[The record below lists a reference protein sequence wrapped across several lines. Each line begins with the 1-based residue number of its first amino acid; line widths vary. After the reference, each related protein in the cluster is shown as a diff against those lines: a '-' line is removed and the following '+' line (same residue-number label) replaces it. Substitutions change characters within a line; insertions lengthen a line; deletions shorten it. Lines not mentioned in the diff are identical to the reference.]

1 MKTYRSRKG
10 PFATRPYY
18 TTSEIEAICTDELL
32 SVGLLPSFPEP
43 IRIDRFIEKRF
54 GITHEYEELPES
66 VLGFSIFG
74 PEGVESIVVAQF
86 LDEDG
91 SKSAD
96 RRIRTT
102 LAHESG
108 HVLLQGHL
116 FALGKEAQSLFGD
129 SIVMDKPKVL
139 CREMPGLATSGQK
152 KYDGRWWE
160 FQANSAIG
168 ALLLPRML
176 VQKALDSILV
186 SRGLLG
192 AKVLEA
198 ERREEAIYQLTEV
211 FDVNPAV
218 ARIRLDEVFPAT
230 DEKQL
235 TL

>member
-1 MKTYRSRKG
+1 MKTYRTNKG
-10 PFATRPYY
+10 PFVSRPYY
-18 TTSEIEAICTDELL
+18 TTSEIEIICTDELL
-32 SVGLLPSFPEP
+32 AVGLLPSSPEP

-74 PEGVESIVVAQF
+74 PNSVESIVVARF

-91 SKSAD
+91 GKQAE

-116 FALGKEAQSLFGD
+116 FALGKQAQSLFGD
-129 SIVMDKPKVL
+129 SINMDKPKVL
-139 CREMPGLATSGQK
+139 CRDMPGVGTSGQM

-168 ALLLPRML
+168 ALLLPKIL
-176 VQKALDSILV
+176 VQKALDRLLV
-186 SRGLLG
+186 ERGLLG

-198 ERREEAIYQLTEV
+198 ARREEAVYTLCEA
-211 FDVNPAV
+211 FDVNPMV
-218 ARIRLDEVFPAT
+218 AKIRLEEIFPVS
-230 DEKQL
+230 EERQL